1 MTLYFWESPNNKIHL
16 LRIMKENM
24 ARHGEIYDIN
34 CKIEKTEK
42 EKILHRRSSSF
53 NIGSWLWSFH
63 LKLFQRI
70 RTKKHSLRTIIVL
83 RVPTGLAV
91 N

>member
-1 MTLYFWESPNNKIHL
+1 MTLYYWESPNNKIHL

-24 ARHGEIYDIN
+24 ARHGEIYDIK

-53 NIGSWLWSFH
+53 NIGS
-63 LKLFQRI
+63 
-70 RTKKHSLRTIIVL
+70 
-83 RVPTGLAV
+83 
-91 N
+91 